1 MNVPLNVINLL
12 TWCSD
17 DYTDGEVDEPF
28 HFNRPVPGRYPR
40 AGKLTRSFIF
50 EGLQLVQRSL
60 YWRWDWWTLP
70 FQPTGPGTLP
80 PGRGTNSIIHF
91 WGSSHSFLRV
101 FNWCKDHFTDGEVG
115 EPFHFNPPVP
125 GRYPRAGGLKYFPSF
140 AAVKIGKKKMQV
152 IICLTNDCLHSFF
165 ANFYCRER
173 WKVL

>member
-50 EGLQLVQRSL
+50 EGLRLVLSDR
-60 YWRWDWWTLP
+60 
-70 FQPTGPGTLP
+70 
-80 PGRGTNSIIHF
+80 
-91 WGSSHSFLRV
+91 
-101 FNWCKDHFTDGEVG
+101 FTDGEIG

-125 GRYPRAGGLKYFPSF
+125 GRYPRAGGLL
-140 AAVKIGKKKMQV
+140 
-152 IICLTNDCLHSFF
+152 IIHFIDYDYLIRKNILDTSLYSI
-165 ANFYCRER
+165 R
-173 WKVL
+173 K